1 MSDQGKRGLR
11 EAWDDCLKYL
21 KRGGTENR
29 GEETKI
35 INRGPSW
42 AKEFVP
48 EKSGSWNS
56 LTKYCA

>member
-1 MSDQGKRGLR
+1 MSDQGKRGFR
-11 EAWDDCLKYL
+11 EGWDDCLKYL

-48 EKSGSWNS
+48 
-56 LTKYCA
+56 